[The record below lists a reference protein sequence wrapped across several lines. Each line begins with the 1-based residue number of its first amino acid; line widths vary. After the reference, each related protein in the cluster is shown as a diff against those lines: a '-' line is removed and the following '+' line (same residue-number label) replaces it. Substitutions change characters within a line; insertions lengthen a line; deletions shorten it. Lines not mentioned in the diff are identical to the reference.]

1 MKEFLTASDIED
13 LFASGVRQ
21 VPVGENVVLTDL
33 AREKA
38 AQLGMALT
46 DRPTVATSSPRGSER
61 PVSVYRP
68 PVPARSSASVP
79 LSLEPKPKGCLHS
92 HIETSSVAQE
102 VVPSAGPVTG
112 PSSGSVVDRLVE
124 AVRQLD
130 R

>member
-13 LFASGVRQ
+13 LFAGGARQ

-46 DRPTVATSSPRGSER
+46 DRPTAATSAPRGSDR
-61 PVSVYRP
+61 PVPVYRP
-68 PVPARSSASVP
+68 PVPARNLASAP
-79 LSLEPKPKGCLHS
+79 LSLEPKPKGCMHS
-92 HIETSSVAQE
+92 HIETGGVAPE

-112 PSSGSVVDRLVE
+112 SSSGPVVDRLVE
-124 AVRQLD
+124 VVRQLD